1 MPNVTIPTPGTF
13 CWADLQTTD
22 PPAAERFYS
31 AVLGWTIAPVPDN
44 TPYSVASL
52 DGRMTAGV
60 KALPA
65 RARGLGAPPHWLSYV
80 AVDDVQTSVDK
91 AVTLGAAVLLPPTTT
106 GPGTFAV
113 LRDPTGA
120 AFAIWHSP
128 VSMGTTLY
136 GEHGGVGWNEL
147 VSTDPAAAR
156 EFYTSLFGWT
166 VENANMPGLDYS
178 ILKNRGVAIAGLMK
192 LPAEAAGTPSYWCVY
207 FVADDV
213 DEAFDIALAGGATAI
228 MPLTDVPTVGRFGF
242 LTDPQGA
249 MFALIQ
255 FEGEAG

>member
-1 MPNVTIPTPGTF
+1 MPHVTIPTPGTF
-13 CWADLQTTD
+13 CWTDLQTTD
-22 PPAAERFYS
+22 PLAAQRFYG
-31 AVLGWTIAPVPDN
+31 AVMGWTIAAVPGSA
-44 TPYSVASL
+44 PYSVASI
-52 DGRMTAGV
+52 DGTMTAGL
-60 KALPA
+60 KGLPDRA
-65 RARGLGAPPHWLSYV
+65 RAMGAPPHWLSYV
-80 AVDDVQTSVDK
+80 AVDDVQATTDK
-91 AVTLGAAVLLPPTTT
+91 AIALGAVALLPPTTN
-106 GPGTFAV
+106 GPGTFAI

-147 VSTDPAAAR
+147 VSTNPAAAR
-156 EFYTSLFGWT
+156 DFYTSLFGWT
-166 VENANMPGLDYS
+166 AEHANMPGLDYT
-178 ILKNRGVAIAGLMK
+178 ILKNQGEAIAGLMQ

-207 FVADDV
+207 FVTDEV
-213 DEAFDIALAGGATAI
+213 DETFDAALEAGATAI
-228 MPLTDVPTVGRFGF
+228 MPLLDVPTVGRFGF